1 MKIVAKVFT
10 WAFGLVAIAIA
21 AVAVALALPARLVA
35 VEDSAAP
42 GSAEQAATQIEKG
55 RYLARAGNCVAC
67 HTVAGQAE
75 YTGGR
80 RIGTPFGDV
89 FSSNLTP
96 DESTGL
102 GRWSRADFWRA
113 MHHGQ
118 SRDGRLL
125 YPAFP
130 YTHYTRV
137 SREDS
142 DAIYA
147 WLQSLPAVNQ
157 AARPHE
163 LRFPYDTAFAL
174 RIWRAIYFKAGEYEA
189 DASRSTQWNRGAYLV
204 EGLGHCG
211 ACHTVRT
218 SLGGSRQASAYAGG
232 PIPTLGWDAL
242 PLVSDT
248 PIDDAQ
254 AAQMIELL
262 HTGTS
267 ARDVASG
274 PMAEVV
280 FHSLQYLDRADIEA
294 MVDYIRTLPA
304 RPAPEPVAMPRVSE
318 RYRRDLMSGGAKLYG
333 QHCAECHGDDGQGR
347 DHAFP
352 ALAGNRLV
360 TAPSANNALRSVLYG
375 GYAPSTAAVPR
386 PYGMPPYQHQLTP
399 DEIAA
404 VLSYVRGSWGNAAS
418 AVSAEEVRRQR

>member
-1 MKIVAKVFT
+1 
-10 WAFGLVAIAIA
+10 
-21 AVAVALALPARLVA
+21 
-35 VEDSAAP
+35 
-42 GSAEQAATQIEKG
+42 
-55 RYLARAGNCVAC
+55 
-67 HTVAGQAE
+67 
-75 YTGGR
+75 
-80 RIGTPFGDV
+80 
-89 FSSNLTP
+89 
-96 DESTGL
+96 
-102 GRWSRADFWRA
+102 
-113 MHHGQ
+113 
-118 SRDGRLL
+118 
-125 YPAFP
+125 
-130 YTHYTRV
+130 
-137 SREDS
+137 
-142 DAIYA
+142 
-147 WLQSLPAVNQ
+147 
-157 AARPHE
+157 
-163 LRFPYDTAFAL
+163 
-174 RIWRAIYFKAGEYEA
+174 
-189 DASRSTQWNRGAYLV
+189 
-204 EGLGHCG
+204 
-211 ACHTVRT
+211 VRT
-218 SLGGSRQASAYAGG
+218 SLGGSREASAYAGG

-304 RPAPEPVAMPRVSE
+304 RPAPEPAAVPRVSE
-318 RYRRDLMSGGAKLYG
+318 RYRKDLMSSGAKLYG

-347 DHAFP
+347 DHAYP

-360 TAPSANNALRSVLYG
+360 TAPSARNAIRSVLYG

-418 AVSAEEVRRQR
+418 AVSAEQVRRQR

>member
-1 MKIVAKVFT
+1 MNPFAKVLAWT
-10 WAFGLVAIAIA
+10 FGLVSIAV
-21 AVAVALALPARLVA
+21 VAGGIWFALPASLIE
-35 VEDSAAP
+35 VEDSAEP
-42 GSAEQAATQIEKG
+42 SSAAQIATQIETG
-55 RYLARAGNCVAC
+55 RYLARAGNCIAC
-67 HTVAGQAE
+67 HTAAGQAE
-75 YTGGR
+75 YAGGR

-96 DESTGL
+96 DQDTGL

-137 SREDS
+137 SRADS

-147 WLQSLPAVNQ
+147 YLRSLPASSE
-157 AARPHE
+157 AARKHE
-163 LRFPYDTAFAL
+163 LRFPYDSAFAL
-174 RIWRAIYFKAGEYEA
+174 RIWRAIYFKAGEYQTDA
-189 DASRSTQWNRGAYLV
+189 DHGAQWNRGAYLV
-204 EGLGHCG
+204 EGFGHCS
-211 ACHTVRT
+211 ACHTART
-218 SLGGSRQASAYAGG
+218 SLGGLREASAYAGG

-242 PLVSDT
+242 PLVSEE

-280 FHSLQYLDRADIEA
+280 FHSLQYLDRRDIEA

-304 RPAPEPVAMPRVSE
+304 RKAPKPAAMPRVSE
-318 RYRRDLMSGGAKLYG
+318 RYRKDLMSSGAKIYE

-360 TAPSANNALRSVLYG
+360 TAPSANNALRNVLYG
-375 GYAPSTAAVPR
+375 GYAPSTVAVPR

-404 VLSYVRGSWGNAAS
+404 VLSYVRGSWGNTAN
-418 AVSAEEVRRQR
+418 AVSAEEVRRHR